1 MKHLKITALPIN
13 VGDTISLACQRGKA
27 YGIGGTR
34 GRKNDTRRVKGE
46 VVYTNETFLTLQHQ
60 PGGWKECF
68 LLSDIRDRRVLL
80 LQVGA

>member
-1 MKHLKITALPIN
+1 MKQLQTTAPPIN

-46 VVYTNETFLTLQHQ
+46 VVYTNKRFLTLQHQ
-60 PGGWKECF
+60 PGGWRECF
-68 LLSDIRDRRVLL
+68 LLSDIRHERVLL
-80 LQVGA
+80 QDGS